1 MGNGSFVGIDVDRM
15 TTEAV
20 RIFPKLS
27 STCSST
33 RKCYHIVACQLLI
46 GIEPSLEGKVNL
58 SELRKRERQKVENLQ
73 VEKFPEK

>member
-1 MGNGSFVGIDVDRM
+1 MGNGSFVGIDVDGM
-15 TTEAV
+15 ATEAV

-33 RKCYHIVACQLLI
+33 RKCYHI

-58 SELRKRERQKVENLQ
+58 SELRKRERQKWKHLQ